1 MDSVFHSA
9 QFIKPN
15 RPFDPTYRKKNFAP
29 MFRKTFV
36 LEKTANAKLCVCG
49 LGYAYYYINGKS
61 ISPDLFTSA
70 DSRYDKTLWYHVY
83 DVSSLL
89 QKGEN
94 TVAVICGNG
103 WYNEDIPT
111 VWKHSTSIYRDHP
124 KLLLCLTVDGDSVLC
139 TDGTWKCKPESAIT
153 FQAVRSG
160 EHFDARLYDENWIL
174 SNYDD
179 SAWELAIVDDTP
191 PQGILRECPCE
202 PIREFEV
209 SDAQAVTRFDDGTY
223 LFDMGK
229 NSAGY
234 VRVTVTG
241 EAGRELVIRYGEF
254 LLSNGR
260 VRHDL
265 PYFYPESEFQ
275 TDRLI
280 LSGKPITWSPRFAYH
295 GFRYIEVEGLD
306 NLDGVTVQSVFVHQA
321 VARRTSFECSEPIL
335 NQLYDMGIRACYSNM
350 FYKLT
355 DCPAR
360 EKMGWTNDAHISCE
374 QFFTNFE
381 IERLFEKW
389 MVDVRDVMREDG
401 MLPGVIPTP
410 GYGYEWGNGP
420 LSDGILFEIPYR
432 MYLHTG
438 KSAMLIETLP
448 YFERYFALLKTLEDR
463 DGWVSSFG
471 LGDWTTVGH
480 SSDIPLAMTN
490 AVLICKFY
498 RIAALAARLADDQT
512 LETRYSDVAE
522 QIKCRILQAWID
534 LDGRC
539 TVHQMT
545 AVAILIAFG
554 LFSNLEPLK
563 QQLTELIEE
572 NDYHHHCGMLGLRY
586 LYEALEKCGLEEFAY
601 RIIAAKGYPSYS
613 FWQENGATTL
623 CEYWEMPSDKSYR
636 SQNHHLNSDVLS
648 WMVKRILGLY
658 HQKFDPDQ
666 PEITVKP
673 YFFEALTYAKGSYR
687 TDGGE
692 VFVSWRRQG
701 KLIRLTVEV
710 KGDIGVSYDGRL
722 LPVGIHEFEVKKTV

>member
-1 MDSVFHSA
+1 MKSVFCSA
-9 QFIKPN
+9 QFIKAN
-15 RPFDPTYRKKNFAP
+15 RPFDPTFQKKNFAP

-36 LEKTANAKLCVCG
+36 LEKVENAKLCVCG

-61 ISPDLFTSA
+61 VSPDLFTSA

-89 QKGEN
+89 RKGEN

-111 VWKHSTSIYRDHP
+111 VWKHSTSVYRDHP
-124 KLLLCLTVDGDSVLC
+124 KLLLCLTVDGIAVLC
-139 TDGTWKCKPESAIT
+139 SDGTWKCCPESAII
-153 FQAVRSG
+153 FNALRSG
-160 EHFDARLYDENWIL
+160 EHFDARLYDACWM
-174 SNYDD
+174 SPDYDD
-179 SAWELAIVDDTP
+179 SAWELAAVDDTP

-209 SDAQAVTRFDDGTY
+209 MDVQTVTRLDDGTY

-229 NSAGY
+229 NSSGY
-234 VRVTVTG
+234 VRLTVTG
-241 EAGRELVIRYGEF
+241 ESDRELLIRYGEF

-260 VRHDL
+260 IKSEL
-265 PYFYPESEFQ
+265 PYFYPESDFQ

-280 LSGKPITWSPRFAYH
+280 LSGKQITWSPRFAYH
-295 GFRYIEVEGLD
+295 GFRYITIEGLD
-306 NLDGVTVQSVFVHQA
+306 SLDGVTVQAVFVHQA

-335 NQLYDMGIRACYSNM
+335 NRLYDMGIRACYSNM

-355 DCPAR
+355 DCPSR

-389 MVDVRDVMREDG
+389 MVDVLDMVREDG

-438 KSAMLIETLP
+438 DPTMLIETLP
-448 YFERYFALLKTLEDR
+448 YFERYFALLKTLEDA

-480 SSDIPLAMTN
+480 SADIPLAMTN

-498 RIAALAARLADDQT
+498 RIAALAARLAENQT
-512 LETRYSDVAE
+512 LETRCIDVAE
-522 QIKCRILQAWID
+522 HIKRRILQTWIGQ
-534 LDGRC
+534 DGRC
-539 TVHQMT
+539 VIHQMT
-545 AVAILIAFG
+545 SVAILIAFG
-554 LFSNLEPLK
+554 LFSDLEPLK
-563 QQLTELIEE
+563 QQLIEIIEE
-572 NDYHHHCGMLGLRY
+572 NDYHHHCGMLGLRH
-586 LYEALEKCGLEEFAY
+586 LYEALEKCGLQEIAY
-601 RIIAAKGYPSYS
+601 RIMTAKGYPSYS
-613 FWQENGATTL
+613 FWQENDATTL
-623 CEYWEMPSDKSYR
+623 CEYWKMPSDKGYR

-648 WMVKRILGLY
+648 WMVKNILGLH
-658 HQKFDPDQ
+658 HQKADLTQ

-673 YFFEALTYAKGSYR
+673 YFFERLTYAKGSYH
-687 TDGGE
+687 TNGGE
-692 VFVSWRRQG
+692 VKVAWERHDGGISLTIEVTGEVS
-701 KLIRLTVEV
+701 
-710 KGDIGVSYDGRL
+710 VSYEGEN
-722 LPVGIHEFEVKKTV
+722 LPVGIHQFTVRASV

>member
-1 MDSVFHSA
+1 MKSVFHSA
-9 QFIKPN
+9 QFIKAN
-15 RPFDPTYRKKNFAP
+15 RPFDPTFRKKNSAP

-36 LEKTANAKLCVCG
+36 LDETRDAKLFVCG
-49 LGYAYYYINGKS
+49 LGYAYYYINGES
-61 ISPDLFTSA
+61 VTPDLFTAA

-83 DVSSLL
+83 DISHLL
-89 QKGEN
+89 RKGSN

-103 WYNEDIPT
+103 WYNEDLPT
-111 VWKHSTSIYRDHP
+111 VWKHSESVYRDHP
-124 KLLLCLTVDGDSVLC
+124 KLILSLSVGGKEVLS
-139 TDGTWKCKPESAIT
+139 TDGTWKCCPESAIT
-153 FQAVRSG
+153 FNAVRSG
-160 EHFDARLYDENWIL
+160 EHFDARLYDACWA
-174 SNYDD
+174 SPDYDD
-179 SAWELAIVDDTP
+179 SAWELAAVDTTP
-191 PQGILRECPCE
+191 PTGVFRECPCE

-209 SDAQAVTRFDDGTY
+209 LDVQEVTRLDDGTY

-229 NSAGY
+229 NSSGY
-234 VRVTVTG
+234 IRLTVTG
-241 EAGRELVIRYGEF
+241 RAGQELTVRYGEF

-260 VRHDL
+260 IRYEL

-295 GFRYIEVEGLD
+295 GFRYIEIAGLES
-306 NLDGVTVQSVFVHQA
+306 LDGVTVQSVFVHQA
-321 VARRTSFECSEPIL
+321 VARRTSFACSEPIL
-335 NQLYDMGIRACYSNM
+335 NRLFDMGIRACYSNM

-389 MVDVRDVMREDG
+389 MVDVRDMMREDG
-401 MLPGVIPTP
+401 MLPGVIPSP

-420 LSDGILFEIPYR
+420 LSDGILFEIPHR

-438 KSAMLIETLP
+438 DATMLTECLP
-448 YFERYFALLKTLEDR
+448 YFARYFALLKTKEDS

-490 AVLICKFY
+490 SVLIYKFY
-498 RIAALAARLADDQT
+498 RIAALAASLAGDRA
-512 LETRYSDVAE
+512 LEE
-522 QIKCRILQAWID
+522 QYNHILRDMKDRILQAWLD
-534 LDGRC
+534 SDGRS
-539 TVHQMT
+539 VIHRMS

-554 LFSNLEPLK
+554 LYRTLEPLK
-563 QQLTELIEE
+563 RQLLEILEE
-572 NDYHHHCGMLGLRY
+572 NNYHHHCGMLGLRY
-586 LYEALEKCGLEEFAY
+586 LYEALECCGTEEIAY
-601 RIIAAKGYPSYS
+601 RILTAKGYPSYS

-623 CEYWEMPSDKSYR
+623 CEYWQLPTDKSYK

-648 WMVKRILGLY
+648 WMIKTILGLH
-658 HQKFDPDQ
+658 HQKADPTQ

-673 YFFEALTYAKGSYR
+673 YFFDALTYAKGSYR
-687 TDGGE
+687 VDGGE
-692 VFVSWRRQG
+692 VKVAWERRDG
-701 KLIRLTVEV
+701 EIVLTVEV
-710 KGDIGVSYDGRL
+710 TGEVSVSYEGTI
-722 LPVGIHEFEVKKTV
+722 LPVGVHQFTVRENL